1 LLFIP
6 HHPFDFELSFF
17 TSCSVSLSDD
27 AFMQVSSTI
36 EQQFPKDDEIIVS
49 GLGMP
54 SAVNSPANSQ
64 VISIR
69 PLFVM

>member
-1 LLFIP
+1 
-6 HHPFDFELSFF
+6 
-17 TSCSVSLSDD
+17 
-27 AFMQVSSTI
+27 MQVSSTI